1 MFPYQAICYDLRY
14 VDVMQTI
21 PYIRENESGMIQ
33 AKPLP
38 WHKSGGRVG
47 PLHAFVVRQPW
58 GDLLRLSALTDLEL
72 INLIEKAS
80 AELKGRLA
88 SSTQSDTVSVGSYE
102 PVSECAASTSRL
114 KKPWTCG
121 YQCKWCPSACTRAEG
136 HKNHSC
142 YEHRHRR

>member
-1 MFPYQAICYDLRY
+1 MLVYQRVQRKTVPGWSTPQNKAFSNQNKGHLGSRYIYIY

-58 GDLLRLSALTDLEL
+58 GICFDFLL
-72 INLIEKAS
+72 
-80 AELKGRLA
+80 
-88 SSTQSDTVSVGSYE
+88 
-102 PVSECAASTSRL
+102 
-114 KKPWTCG
+114 
-121 YQCKWCPSACTRAEG
+121 
-136 HKNHSC
+136 
-142 YEHRHRR
+142 